1 MPSQALEPK
10 TPRRAANKSAASRAS
25 AASGWSHTAATS
37 TLVWMAVSLPL
48 IAWDAGYVLG
58 RPATMP
64 GGNLHWPLWTPYKLY
79 GEVDHMYGFKQW
91 NAGNGFTAAQTI
103 LNVIETAMYFVYLWV
118 LYQNG
123 KSTPSGR
130 AISGRAGATALLFGF
145 SAAVMT
151 LSKTLLYCKSIA
163 PAPRGDA
170 RVLPGKP
177 GLLTAL
183 SLLSQGSTSTFRLLT
198 TSATT
203 PPLISC
209 SSGLSPSKLPTSAF
223 SFPVKPCAPS

>member
-163 PAPRGDA
+163 PAPRGLRA
-170 RVLPGKP
+170 
-177 GLLTAL
+177 
-183 SLLSQGSTSTFRLLT
+183 
-198 TSATT
+198 
-203 PPLISC
+203 
-209 SSGLSPSKLPTSAF
+209 SS
-223 SFPVKPCAPS
+223 

>member
-10 TPRRAANKSAASRAS
+10 TPRRAANKSRAS

-103 LNVIETAMYFVYLWV
+103 LNVIETVMYLFYLWV

-123 KSTPSGR
+123 RSTANGR
-130 AISGRAGATALLFGF
+130 VISGRAGAAALLVGF

-151 LSKTLLYCKSIA
+151 LSKTLLYC
-163 PAPRGDA
+163 
-170 RVLPGKP
+170 
-177 GLLTAL
+177 T
-183 SLLSQGSTSTFRLLT
+183 STSR
-198 TSATT
+198 AH
-203 PPLISC
+203 PPR
-209 SSGLSPSKLPTSAF
+209 
-223 SFPVKPCAPS
+223 